1 MRAQRSINPRRRII
15 RPDAFTLM
23 DVAKRDAFTLM
34 EVVVAVIIVG
44 MTSVATLSAFATEL
58 RTAETSRSA
67 LEAASLGGN
76 RIALLELIPAED
88 LLTLPDSSKSGR
100 FEPPFES
107 YEWAATVTKVVN
119 ETDLFDA
126 RVRVTWANGSYAIG
140 TRMYRP
146 LALGN
151 AP

>member
-1 MRAQRSINPRRRII
+1 MQRFISRRPFARH
-15 RPDAFTLM
+15 
-23 DVAKRDAFTLM
+23 AFTLM

-67 LEAASLGGN
+67 LEAASLGDS
-76 RIALLELIPAED
+76 RLAQLELLPAED
-88 LLTLPDSSKSGR
+88 LLTLPDSSKRGR

-107 YEWAATVTKVVN
+107 YAWDGSVTKVVN
-119 ETDLFDA
+119 EADLYDA
-126 RVRVTWANGSYAIG
+126 TVHVTWPNGSYAIS

-146 LALGN
+146 IPLGI
-151 AP
+151 PR